1 MSFIDRG
8 DVEFERAL
16 RHSARRDAPA
26 ADATARA
33 WSRFALRLATS
44 AKLESPESVA
54 ASPAARPVSR
64 FRNAVATAKW
74 VVLGAIGG
82 SAVTF
87 ALVGRHAGPPARA
100 ISPGLPSSLRDPS
113 ADAPGEAAP
122 SPREALPPQP
132 GASAASVP
140 SVLPSPG
147 PALARR
153 APPLPNV
160 PRRGLA
166 APLEAST
173 LAAEVAALDAA
184 RSALDAGAPDDA
196 LALLHRYLLDFP
208 KGKLVPEAEVLA
220 IEACAEKGDRL
231 RVTREATRFLE
242 RYPNAPQRTRV
253 EQLRREASPRQSPA
267 SP

>member
-8 DVEFERAL
+8 DDEFERAL

-33 WSRFALRLATS
+33 WSRFAVRL
-44 AKLESPESVA
+44 A
-54 ASPAARPVSR
+54 ASPVHESPGPVRAPLSVASPVRR
-64 FRNAVATAKW
+64 FRNALATAKW

-87 ALVGRHAGPPARA
+87 ALVGRHAGPPARVA
-100 ISPGLPSSLRDPS
+100 SPGPPSSLRDPS
-113 ADAPGEAAP
+113 ANAAGQAAP
-122 SPREALPPQP
+122 SPRDALEPQP
-132 GASAASVP
+132 GAGSASVS

-147 PALARR
+147 PALARV

-160 PRRGLA
+160 PRRGVA
-166 APLEAST
+166 APEAST

-184 RSALDAGAPDDA
+184 RGALDAGAPDDA
-196 LALLHRYLLDFP
+196 RTLLHRYLLDFP

-231 RVTREATRFLE
+231 RVTREAARFLE

-253 EQLRREASPRQSPA
+253 QQLRRDASPSRSPA